1 MTTWNDRLKIAMKKR
16 GLIAADIT
24 RKVGLSGAAV
34 KKWIDGVTLQPKYDD
49 VIRVAGYLQVRPEWL
64 MQGQGEM
71 ELASSSCVELELL
84 DMKASC
90 GPGNLNFEDYP
101 AIKKILVTSEWF
113 RRNFAFYNSK
123 TIKMVM
129 ADGDSMSPEIE
140 DGDVVFVD
148 ISDNINFRDGIY
160 LLLVDGEVFIKRIQ
174 RMVGRKIALVSTNK
188 AYRDIE
194 LSTDGQIEIK
204 VLGRVVKNMKLQD
217 L

>member
-1 MTTWNDRLKIAMKKR
+1 
-16 GLIAADIT
+16 
-24 RKVGLSGAAV
+24 
-34 KKWIDGVTLQPKYDD
+34 
-49 VIRVAGYLQVRPEWL
+49 
-64 MQGQGEM
+64 
-71 ELASSSCVELELL
+71 
-84 DMKASC
+84 
-90 GPGNLNFEDYP
+90 
-101 AIKKILVTSEWF
+101 
-113 RRNFAFYNSK
+113 
-123 TIKMVM
+123 
-129 ADGDSMSPEIE
+129 MSPEIE

-194 LSTDGQIEIK
+194 LSTDGQIEIR